1 MRVCRPVARARFPGS
16 PLGSSMT
23 DPRTALD
30 AIGALPDTE
39 IDIADAALQL
49 ARVDA
54 PDADWTAARE
64 HLSELARAAARL
76 VDQIDPNDLVQRA
89 VALSGLLGGRHGYK
103 GDTDTYDDL
112 ANANLIRVIERRRG
126 LPVAL
131 GILWLHAARAA
142 GWSGHGVDFPAH
154 FLITLTGDKG
164 QVVLDVFHGGTPLNA
179 RDLRILLRRIEGDDA
194 ELRPGLLRPMNTR
207 RVLMRLQ
214 NNIMTRRLSA
224 GDTAGAL
231 RCAEDMLRIG
241 PDHAELWRQAGLLHQ
256 RLDQIGAA
264 MRCYDRF
271 LALIPH
277 GEVADTVRA
286 TLRQLRSHLN

>member
-1 MRVCRPVARARFPGS
+1 
-16 PLGSSMT
+16 MT

-54 PDADWTAARE
+54 PDADWMAARE
-64 HLSELARAAARL
+64 HLSDLARAAASL
-76 VDQIDPNDLVQRA
+76 AAQIDQDDLAQRA
-89 VALSGLLGGRHGYK
+89 VALSGLLGGRFGYR
-103 GDTDTYDDL
+103 GDADTYDDL

-131 GILWLHAARAA
+131 GILWLHAARAV
-142 GWSGHGVDFPAH
+142 GWAGHGVDFPAH
-154 FLITLTGDKG
+154 FLITLTGKKG
-164 QVVLDVFHGGTPLNA
+164 QVVLDVFHGGTPLSA
-179 RDLRILLRRIEGDDA
+179 RDLRALLRRIEGEDA
-194 ELRPGLLRPMNTR
+194 ELRPGLLRPMGTR

-214 NNIMTRRLSA
+214 NNIMTRRLQA

-241 PDHAELWRQAGLLHQ
+241 PDHAELWRQAAMLHQ
-256 RLDQIGAA
+256 RLDQIAA
-264 MRCYDRF
+264 AVRCYDRF
-271 LALIPH
+271 LALVPQ
-277 GEVADTVRA
+277 GEVAEAVRA
-286 TLRQLRSHLN
+286 ALRQLRSNLN